1 MKKIS
6 IIGAGPVGLLLA
18 LKLCSRGYRVEIF
31 ERRPDMRKNK
41 LHAGRSINI
50 TLSHRGIFALSTLGI
65 EDKILKR
72 ATPLLGR
79 MIHDLNN
86 ESSFQPYGKN
96 SEECLHSISRA
107 ELNCALL
114 DAVEKEGLCKIY
126 FSQRLESYDFEKQL
140 MYLRNEIT
148 GRTEV
153 LGAECV
159 IGSDGSAS
167 ALRESMREQKGIH
180 VENALLDY
188 GYKEL
193 CIPARQDGSF
203 QMQSQALHI
212 WPREKFM
219 LIAQPNFDGSFS
231 CTLFLPFEGKESFM
245 SLSQKNSAPYLRKFF
260 QKYFGDATQLIS
272 KLEDSFMSGPT
283 GKMLTVKVD
292 RWNAGG
298 QALLIGDAA
307 HAIVPFYGQ
316 GLNCSFEDCVL
327 LGEEIDRHG
336 ELERAFESFSTKR
349 KPDCDAISQMALENF
364 VEIRTRV
371 GQSKFLLEK
380 EIEKKLVECFP
391 GDYIPRYSLVSF
403 SRQPYRHALMA
414 GQVQAKLLS
423 RLSQGISSV
432 NDLKMDTINRFMAE
446 YRYELDLRTSSI
458 HSSLPATL

>member
-18 LKLCSRGYRVEIF
+18 LKLSSRGYRVEIF

-41 LHAGRSINI
+41 LQAGRSINI

-86 ESSFQPYGKN
+86 ESSFQPYGKKSN
-96 SEECLHSISRA
+96 ECLHSISRA

-114 DAVEKEGLCKIY
+114 DAVEKEGLCNIH
-126 FSQRLESYDFEKQL
+126 FSKKLESYDFKKKL
-140 MYLRNEIT
+140 MYLSNEIT
-148 GRTEV
+148 GEEEV
-153 LGAECV
+153 LEAECI

-167 ALRESMREQKGIH
+167 ALRESMRKQKGIR
-180 VENALLDY
+180 VENSLLDY

-193 CIPARQDGSF
+193 CIPANQDGTF

-212 WPREKFM
+212 WPRNKFM
-219 LIAQPNFDGSFS
+219 LIAQPNFDASFS
-231 CTLFLPFEGKESFM
+231 CTLFLPFEGKESFR
-245 SLSQKNSAPYLRKFF
+245 SLSHESNTQYLRKFF
-260 QKYFGDATQLIS
+260 QKYFPDATQLIS
-272 KLEDSFMSGPT
+272 NLEDNFIKSPV
-283 GKMLTVKVD
+283 GKMITVKVD
-292 RWNAGG
+292 RWNARG

-327 LGEEIDRHG
+327 LSEEIDRHRD
-336 ELERAFESFSTKR
+336 LENAFESFSTKR

-364 VEIRTRV
+364 VEIRTKV
-371 GQSKFLLEK
+371 GQSKFMLEK
-380 EIEKKLVECFP
+380 EIEKKLVEFFP
-391 GDYIPRYSLVSF
+391 RDYIPRYNLVSF

-414 GQVQAKLLS
+414 GQIQTKMLS
-423 RLSQGISSV
+423 KLSQGLSNV
-432 NDLKMDTINRFMAE
+432 NDLKMETVKRLMAD
-446 YRYELDLRTSSI
+446 YRQELKLSC
-458 HSSLPATL
+458 